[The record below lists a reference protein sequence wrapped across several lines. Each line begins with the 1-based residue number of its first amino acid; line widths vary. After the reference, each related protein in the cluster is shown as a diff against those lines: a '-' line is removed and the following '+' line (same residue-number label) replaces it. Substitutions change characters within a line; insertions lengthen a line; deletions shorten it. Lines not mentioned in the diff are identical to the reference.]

1 MADAPRLRAA
11 RGRPLAGRRELRRH
25 AAGAEHDP
33 GAGHRRLPRR
43 SRRRG
48 GDPRGLR
55 QHGRAMG
62 RQPRLQRHR
71 GRAPRAQ
78 PSRRG
83 GARGSS
89 LRRAQLGRAGDAV
102 RHRRAAAARGRA
114 TSRHPAARHGH
125 EAGRAARRQAGPR
138 PGGRQDGE
146 GAGSVV
152 EDLLGAAGSILQ
164 STVRNATPLVF
175 AALGGLFS
183 ERSVVVHI
191 GLEGLILIAAFAG
204 VLGAHLTGSALAG
217 LLTALGAG
225 LLFALIHAL
234 MCITFEADQI
244 ISGTAINLLALGGT
258 GFLMVVIFGSGG
270 TSPRVNGFGS
280 VAIPLLSDIPV
291 IGAALFDHSVLVYL
305 MYILVPV
312 VYFVVFRT
320 TFGLR
325 LRATGEV
332 PEAVDTAGVNVQRMR
347 YYGVALS
354 GLLAACGGVYL
365 SMGLL
370 TAFTENM
377 TGGRGFIALAA
388 LIFGRWNPIGAAGA
402 ALLFGFAQAITYRVS
417 EQTIPIEFIQM
428 FPYVLT
434 IIALAGFGGR
444 AIAPAA
450 IGKPYRKE

>member
-1 MADAPRLRAA
+1 
-11 RGRPLAGRRELRRH
+11 
-25 AAGAEHDP
+25 
-33 GAGHRRLPRR
+33 
-43 SRRRG
+43 
-48 GDPRGLR
+48 
-55 QHGRAMG
+55 
-62 RQPRLQRHR
+62 
-71 GRAPRAQ
+71 
-78 PSRRG
+78 
-83 GARGSS
+83 
-89 LRRAQLGRAGDAV
+89 
-102 RHRRAAAARGRA
+102 
-114 TSRHPAARHGH
+114 
-125 EAGRAARRQAGPR
+125 
-138 PGGRQDGE
+138 
-146 GAGSVV
+146 V
-152 EDLLGAAGSILQ
+152 EDLLGTTGSILQ
-164 STVRNATPLVF
+164 STIRNATPLIF

-183 ERSVVVHI
+183 ERSGVVNI
-191 GLEGLILIAAFAG
+191 GLEGLMLISAFAG
-204 VLGAHLTGSALAG
+204 VVGAHFTGSALMG

-258 GFLMVVIFGSGG
+258 GFLMVTIFGSGG

-280 VAIPLLSDIPV
+280 FRIPLLSDIPV
-291 IGAALFDHSVLVYL
+291 IGAALFDQSVLVYL
-305 MYILVPV
+305 MYILIPV
-312 VYFVVFRT
+312 VYFAVFRT

-370 TAFTENM
+370 TSFTENM
-377 TGGRGFIALAA
+377 TAGRGFIALAA

-402 ALLFGFAQAITYRVS
+402 ALLFGFAQAITFRVS
-417 EQTIPIEFIQM
+417 EQVIPVEFIQM
-428 FPYVLT
+428 FPFVLT
-434 IIALAGFGGR
+434 IIFLAAFGGR